1 MEWLHV
7 LELQPPASSCGHPAW
22 AQGAAGLPVLTW
34 LLSDCAPTVNP
45 QPGAGAGHAP
55 TPAKLFCILGSGMK
69 ALQDLQWGMG
79 RMQCPGQ
86 VSQLAGCFATLP
98 SPQIEFLLYLSS
110 LVCAERGWLYVISL
124 SFLGVQ
130 FPALSCNFPSTVLNS
145 SRFLLIVFL
154 QFLLPINLSYF
165 L

>member
-86 VSQLAGCFATLP
+86 VF
-98 SPQIEFLLYLSS
+98 
-110 LVCAERGWLYVISL
+110 
-124 SFLGVQ
+124 
-130 FPALSCNFPSTVLNS
+130 
-145 SRFLLIVFL
+145 
-154 QFLLPINLSYF
+154 
-165 L
+165 